1 MSRGIRVV
9 LHAVIAESLKMPNS
23 CFAVYSTMSVCKAR
37 VHILRSLKSLYHLMF
52 MSACQGLCISIVF
65 SDYVGAPL
73 NPSTNVY
80 TQIENV
86 GCQIADK

>member
-1 MSRGIRVV
+1 
-9 LHAVIAESLKMPNS
+9 
-23 CFAVYSTMSVCKAR
+23 
-37 VHILRSLKSLYHLMF
+37 

-73 NPSTNVY
+73 SPSTNVY